1 MSFVDDLQ
9 ANIYVSDFINLTI
22 KFLAFVLGF
31 YINTRI
37 IYICVKEKD
46 NKTRHLHMI
55 YSISSSILYA
65 FDIPFFVISNA
76 VPNLS
81 RYTGEWPCH
90 IASFITIFSMYI
102 IFMNSFW
109 VASMKYFFILY
120 WDKALKFGH
129 AKVQQIFIIIALALP
144 FSFTLATVF
153 TKDFDAYKGLK
164 SCYGIENSESP
175 PADAAKE
182 YFFCKL
188 TMVDSPNQMEY
199 ISYVF
204 IQAICISKNILTL
217 PITTNLTEAILY
229 YKIFKRMKR

>member
-1 MSFVDDLQ
+1 MGSEMCIRD
-9 ANIYVSDFINLTI
+9 
-22 KFLAFVLGF
+22 
-31 YINTRI
+31 R
-37 IYICVKEKD
+37 
-46 NKTRHLHMI
+46 
-55 YSISSSILYA
+55 
-65 FDIPFFVISNA
+65 
-76 VPNLS
+76 
-81 RYTGEWPCH
+81 
-90 IASFITIFSMYI
+90 
-102 IFMNSFW
+102 
-109 VASMKYFFILY
+109 
-120 WDKALKFGH
+120 DKALKFGH
-129 AKVQQIFIIIALALP
+129 AKVQKIFIIIALALP

-199 ISYVF
+199 ISYVL